1 VGALFGRPRR
11 DADATRAETIEAH
24 PLDALLEEMRDLRLT
39 LAADL
44 TAAAGAAD
52 AGADDVAADIVEA
65 DRHELAR
72 FARVAD
78 QRLLSLQRLA
88 VAGPNA
94 PTWRRR
100 VVVALPV
107 VPVVGALAISAAAA
121 SGVLPLPGGDRHS
134 SAPRTAVVQTS
145 APADTSF
152 RNLVDV
158 LGGHPSASQV
168 IAAASRLHRQL
179 AMLIATSPNNPQGAA
194 AVAELLRMEQS
205 LLMRTQPPGAD
216 VVLNA
221 TRKLAARLD
230 GVAPHVT
237 SPAAVP
243 TVLPTVAPSPKST
256 SKPAPTASPK
266 PSTAPKPASTQT
278 SRPPSS
284 SPSSTGTPF
293 PALPGG

>member
-1 VGALFGRPRR
+1 
-11 DADATRAETIEAH
+11 
-24 PLDALLEEMRDLRLT
+24 MRDLRLT

-72 FARVAD
+72 FARIAD
-78 QRLLSLQRLA
+78 QRLLRLQGLA
-88 VAGPNA
+88 VAGPEA
-94 PTWRRR
+94 PSWRRR

-121 SGVLPLPGGDRHS
+121 SGVLPLPGGDRHPA
-134 SAPRTAVVQTS
+134 APHPAVVQAQSS

-152 RNLVDV
+152 RNLVD
-158 LGGHPSASQV
+158 LLDGDPSASQV
-168 IAAASRLHRQL
+168 IAAASRLHRQI
-179 AMLIATSPNNPQGAA
+179 AKLIATSPNNPQGAA
-194 AVAELLRMEQS
+194 AVAELLRMEQN

-216 VVLNA
+216 FVLNA

-230 GVAPHVT
+230 SVAPHVT
-237 SPAAVP
+237 SPAVVP
-243 TVLPTVAPSPKST
+243 TVLPTVAPTPKPTRKST
-256 SKPAPTASPK
+256 STTSPK
-266 PSTAPKPASTQT
+266 PSSSPKPTSTQ
-278 SRPPSS
+278 SSKPPSS
-284 SPSSTGTPF
+284 SPSPSHTPF